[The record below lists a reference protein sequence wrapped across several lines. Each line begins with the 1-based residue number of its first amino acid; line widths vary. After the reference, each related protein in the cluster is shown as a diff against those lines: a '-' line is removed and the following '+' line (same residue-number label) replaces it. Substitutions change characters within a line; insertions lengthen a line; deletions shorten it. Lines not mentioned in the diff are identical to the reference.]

1 MKKTMKIPL
10 MTLLLALMAW
20 GSIEAQPMKLTVEET
35 VRIALENNVD
45 INTSRMDVRQA
56 QAAVDEA
63 FGYAYP
69 TVDLSGQFYHFFE
82 KPMMP
87 FPDFNA
93 MLNNSTYGVLFQE
106 GLVEDDG
113 TKMLPMGTSL
123 QSFSLSNNYEAKIQ
137 ATQILFSSAV
147 FTGIG
152 ASERYL
158 ELAKESLRSQMAAT
172 VTDAKTAFYAVILTR
187 EMLDILK
194 QSQNNAEENYQ
205 NVKAMFEAGLASEFD
220 ALQVEVRVENIKPQ
234 VVNLENKLKEV
245 KDQLKLVLGLDQSV
259 EIELAGNLDYKEFK
273 LPDTDKI
280 TSQAMESSYDLN
292 ILKLKRTVDE
302 AFVDLEE
309 ADYYPTIGAF
319 GSYSRTGASDDFEF
333 LNYNTGIVGINFSIN
348 LFRGGQTSNKV
359 QQKKI
364 EVLKTDGNI
373 RLLEQYLRQQIK
385 AQVLEVQRVQS
396 QVEAQQRNVKLAER
410 AYDIAKVRYDEGT
423 GTQLEIK
430 NADMELIT
438 ARTQLYQ
445 SQFDY
450 LKAIF
455 MLNKLTGSVEEQLIN
470 EFIDKK

>member
-1 MKKTMKIPL
+1 
-10 MTLLLALMAW
+10 MA
-20 GSIEAQPMKLTVEET
+20 S
-35 VRIALENNVD
+35 
-45 INTSRMDVRQA
+45 
-56 QAAVDEA
+56 
-63 FGYAYP
+63 YP
-69 TVDLSGQFYHFFE
+69 TVDLEGNISHFFE
-82 KPMMP
+82 KPKTP
-87 FPDFNA
+87 FPKAFMDPTA
-93 MLNNSTYGVLFQE
+93 KPDEYMLFEMALG
-106 GLVEDDG
+106 
-113 TKMLPMGTSL
+113 
-123 QSFSLSNNYEAKIQ
+123 NNYEAKIQ

-158 ELAKESLRSQMAAT
+158 ELAKKSLRSKMAAT
-172 VTDAKTAFYAVILTR
+172 VTDAKTAFYAVILTG

-205 NVKAMFEAGLASEFD
+205 NVKAMYEAGLASEFD

-234 VVNLENKLKEV
+234 VVELENRLKEV

-273 LPDTDKI
+273 LQDTEEI

-309 ADYYPTIGAF
+309 ADYYPTIAAF
-319 GSYSRTGASDDFEF
+319 GNYTRSGSSNDLDF
-333 LNYNTGIVGINFSIN
+333 LNWGSGIFGLQFSMN
-348 LFRGGQTSNKV
+348 LFRGGQTSNRV

-373 RLLEQYLRQQIK
+373 RLLEQFLRQQIK
-385 AQVLEVQRVQS
+385 AQVLEVERVQS

-455 MLNKLTGSVEEQLIN
+455 TLNKLTGSVEEQLIN